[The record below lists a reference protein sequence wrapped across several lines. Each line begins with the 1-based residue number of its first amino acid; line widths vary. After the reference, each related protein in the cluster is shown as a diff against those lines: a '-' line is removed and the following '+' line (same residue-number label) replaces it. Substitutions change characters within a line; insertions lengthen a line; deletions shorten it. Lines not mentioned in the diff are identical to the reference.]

1 MSKKSNVAC
10 VQFMTSFQCVLISV
24 LCAGLISCRENQP
37 LWKPLEISTDR
48 QNYTPSDTIV
58 ARIFN
63 PSGATAHVITWC
75 SKLHYDVFL
84 ADSDHLYAGYPRD
97 DCGEVSNV
105 PIGAGASIQDSL
117 PLSVIGMQEGRFYL
131 SVSFWLDI
139 GELRNPVIT
148 LSNEFV
154 VAGSR

>member
-10 VQFMTSFQCVLISV
+10 VQFMTSFQCVFISV
-24 LCAGLISCRENQP
+24 FCAGLISCEGNQP
-37 LWKPLEISTDR
+37 VWKPLEISTDR

-75 SKLHYDVFL
+75 SKLRYDIYL
-84 ADSDHLYAGYPRD
+84 ADSDYFYAGYPPD

-105 PIGAGASIQDSL
+105 PIGAAASIKDSL
-117 PLSVIGMQEGRFYL
+117 PLSAIGMQDGRFCI
-131 SVSFWLDI
+131 SVSYWLDI
-139 GELRNPVIT
+139 GELRGAVIAT
-148 LSNEFV
+148 SNEFV
-154 VAGSR
+154 VRGSR